1 MALSASPFPKTLLLS
16 HQKCCFLFPQ
26 TPVQGKFKP
35 LRTKYLARALKEWQE
50 YEDAVKRKDL
60 ARALRFLKNK
70 NDNNPIEPLSDSL
83 MGESNRAWLPEFVGG
98 FDRDWE
104 VLDTCLNADDLKLVA
119 SAYKFLQNRGFLPSF
134 GKFSGIGNYYNQ
146 ILLFGYVFIS

>member
-1 MALSASPFPKTLLLS
+1 MALSASPFPKTFLLS
-16 HQKCCFLFPQ
+16 HQKFSFLFPQ
-26 TPVQGKFKP
+26 TPAQGKFKP
-35 LRTKYLARALKEWQE
+35 LRIKHRSRALKEWQE

-70 NDNNPIEPLSDSL
+70 NDKNPIDPLNDSL
-83 MGESNRAWLPEFVGG
+83 MGDSSRARLPEFVGG

-119 SAYKFLQNRGFLPSF
+119 SAYKFLQNRGFLPNF
-134 GKFSGIGNYYNQ
+134 GKFSRIGNY
-146 ILLFGYVFIS
+146 